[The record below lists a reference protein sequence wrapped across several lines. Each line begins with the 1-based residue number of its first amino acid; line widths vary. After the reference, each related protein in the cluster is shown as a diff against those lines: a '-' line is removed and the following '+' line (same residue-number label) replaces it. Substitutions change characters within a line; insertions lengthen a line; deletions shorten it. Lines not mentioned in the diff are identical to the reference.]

1 MAVVFATYASLHLE
15 AHRPKLVLVVAGLL
29 QLPRTV
35 ARVLQLPRHEPCGV
49 QLLGSEANLF
59 QVLRGEVR
67 QLQLRGVEA
76 HLLEGCGTQ
85 ASDFPQVVGADPGH
99 AEMLPVERQLQ
110 QHLDERGAVRRLHHR
125 RVDRVLRPAVPQ
137 LPEPVDDGHH
147 HLVGVVEEEVAGRVL
162 VRVPRASWG
171 EAAELG
177 APHLREDVS
186 LHLDDVSADVQARDH
201 RLVGR
206 LGSHGDQAFT
216 PPVHT
221 KSFAIP
227 SM

>member
-1 MAVVFATYASLHLE
+1 MRVGRLKKA
-15 AHRPKLVLVVAGLL
+15 RNRLL

-76 HLLEGCGTQ
+76 HLLEGCGAQ
-85 ASDFPQVVGADPGH
+85 AGDFRQVVGADPGH

-125 RVDRVLRPAVPQ
+125 RADRVLRPAVPQ
-137 LPEPVDDGHH
+137 LPEPG
-147 HLVGVVEEEVAGRVL
+147 G
-162 VRVPRASWG
+162 S
-171 EAAELG
+171 LG
-177 APHLREDVS
+177 CGQMGSTLMGP
-186 LHLDDVSADVQARDH
+186 LHKL
-201 RLVGR
+201 
-206 LGSHGDQAFT
+206 
-216 PPVHT
+216 
-221 KSFAIP
+221 
-227 SM
+227 